1 MTIHMNIITPWCVLP
16 SQTFFATLHDIHS
29 GCENE
34 KVNLEPRTKKIISAE
49 NDILQRKKDTEK
61 FHKVLNNEKSPCN

>member
-16 SQTFFATLHDIHS
+16 SQTIFATLQDIHS

-34 KVNLEPRTKKIISAE
+34 KVNLEPWTKKNLGRE
-49 NDILQRKKDTEK
+49 
-61 FHKVLNNEKSPCN
+61 